1 MTVITQRE
9 SLNTIYVESLDED
22 CCPYCG
28 NGHEPLDI
36 NHVQSRLSSAPILI
50 RYSTRTEAQIYL
62 MANLAEVL
70 SRDLMNNLEPL
81 TGEVDHR
88 YLSFAL
94 EDICNLNTALVDLYE
109 ILVEKAESRNK

>member
-1 MTVITQRE
+1 MTVITTERE
-9 SLNTIYVESLDED
+9 TLNTTSVQSLDED

-28 NGHEPLDI
+28 NGHDALDT
-36 NHVQSRLSSAPILI
+36 NHVQPSLSSVPILI

-81 TGEVDHR
+81 TGEVDRR

-94 EDICNLNTALVDLYE
+94 EDICNLNAALVGLYE
-109 ILVEKAESRNK
+109 ILAARQ

>member
-1 MTVITQRE
+1 MLAQNNAHSIKSDVLEIE
-9 SLNTIYVESLDED
+9 LD

-28 NGHEPLDI
+28 NEQESLDI
-36 NHVQSRLSSAPILI
+36 NYVQPHLSSAPILI
-50 RYSTRTEAQIYL
+50 RHSTRTEAQIYL

-70 SRDLMNNLEPL
+70 SRDLMDNLEPL

-94 EDICNLNTALVDLYE
+94 EDICNLNTALVSLYE